1 MYNLGGKIL
10 IDDPPTSSH
19 GVEKRKFVDTKM
31 GDGPVYRIGFDWFDF
46 PFMTVCAAGFVLAYV
61 RDGESLVWSCS

>member
-19 GVEKRKFVDTKM
+19 GVEKIDKKRKFVDTKM
-31 GDGPVYRIGFDWFDF
+31 GDGPVYRIGFHWFDV
-46 PFMTVCAAGFVLAYV
+46 PFMTVCAAGFVLAY
-61 RDGESLVWSCS
+61 DLSAP